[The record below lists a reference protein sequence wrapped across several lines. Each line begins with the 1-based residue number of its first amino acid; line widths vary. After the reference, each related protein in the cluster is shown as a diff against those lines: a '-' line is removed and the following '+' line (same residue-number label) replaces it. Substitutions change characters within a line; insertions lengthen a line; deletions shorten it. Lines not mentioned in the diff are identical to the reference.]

1 MVADIDEGEKHA
13 EVVFSL
19 EAFDAVV
26 DVFGVEAVVFEGEE
40 ECAGCGAE
48 DVVGGDVGVF
58 PCEGAEVREDWIAF
72 LARGD
77 ED

>member
-1 MVADIDEGEKHA
+1 MVSDIDEGEKDT

-26 DVFGVEAVVFEGEE
+26 DVFWVEAVVFEGEE
-40 ECAGCGAE
+40 ESAGRGAE

-58 PCEGAEVREDWIAF
+58 PCEGA
-72 LARGD
+72 
-77 ED
+77 